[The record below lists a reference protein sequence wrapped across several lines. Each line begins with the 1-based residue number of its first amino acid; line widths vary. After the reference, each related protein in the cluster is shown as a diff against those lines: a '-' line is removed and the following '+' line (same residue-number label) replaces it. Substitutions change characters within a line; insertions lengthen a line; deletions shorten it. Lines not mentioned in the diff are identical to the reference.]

1 MIIYLSWYF
10 TKGIFT
16 PQLSIASSEV
26 PTEVDKGIK
35 DAEDARRSVLRL
47 GERKET
53 LYHNIQDQTRD
64 LMGLVE
70 ETSKLTLEV
79 NTLEGLSTY
88 LSCLIYIQ
96 TLR

>member
-1 MIIYLSWYF
+1 M
-10 TKGIFT
+10 
-16 PQLSIASSEV
+16 
-26 PTEVDKGIK
+26 
-35 DAEDARRSVLRL
+35 LRL